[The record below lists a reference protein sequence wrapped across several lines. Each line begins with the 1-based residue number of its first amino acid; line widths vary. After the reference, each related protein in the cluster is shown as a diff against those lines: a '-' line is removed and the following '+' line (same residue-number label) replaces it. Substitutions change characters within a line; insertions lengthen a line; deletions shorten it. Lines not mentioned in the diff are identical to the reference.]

1 MVEKLSKKVDN
12 LVAASEKNK
21 TKITALPPSH
31 FSEEMR
37 KSYTH
42 MKEWKQVRNIVELV
56 SSVKDLE
63 LYPMSSNDKDE
74 YFDGSGAILR
84 CETCFTLYK
93 NRAGKLTPAKA
104 AKMLASDCKSI
115 CTGKYISPETMAS
128 LMNGEGE
135 YWRKL
140 KSSILQHMI
149 CAEDGQT
156 HFKALTAQS
165 EERNLRKIHYEAA
178 ETMLK
183 SALTAVKAK
192 SAAIHFEEQIAFA
205 FSVGAQI
212 GQCGHSR
219 KLVPDMVKCLLAV
232 INDKTR
238 AALTSC
244 LPSTGLPPHY
254 YMAVDKAT
262 VNKIK
267 G

>member
-1 MVEKLSKKVDN
+1 
-12 LVAASEKNK
+12 
-21 TKITALPPSH
+21 
-31 FSEEMR
+31 
-37 KSYTH
+37 
-42 MKEWKQVRNIVELV
+42 
-56 SSVKDLE
+56 
-63 LYPMSSNDKDE
+63 
-74 YFDGSGAILR
+74 
-84 CETCFTLYK
+84 
-93 NRAGKLTPAKA
+93 
-104 AKMLASDCKSI
+104 
-115 CTGKYISPETMAS
+115 
-128 LMNGEGE
+128 MNGEGE

-219 KLVPDMVKCLLAV
+219 KLVSDIVKCLLAV

-244 LPSTGLPPHY
+244 LPSTGFLPIIIWPW
-254 YMAVDKAT
+254 
-262 VNKIK
+262 IK
-267 G
+267 PQLIK

>member
-1 MVEKLSKKVDN
+1 
-12 LVAASEKNK
+12 
-21 TKITALPPSH
+21 
-31 FSEEMR
+31 
-37 KSYTH
+37 
-42 MKEWKQVRNIVELV
+42 
-56 SSVKDLE
+56 
-63 LYPMSSNDKDE
+63 
-74 YFDGSGAILR
+74 
-84 CETCFTLYK
+84 
-93 NRAGKLTPAKA
+93 
-104 AKMLASDCKSI
+104 
-115 CTGKYISPETMAS
+115 
-128 LMNGEGE
+128 MNGEGE

-262 VNKIK
+262 VNKRTNQGVIICPRINGIK
-267 G
+267 VPIIVGGKANESAKQALDQISKQFGDKTLDYLVGKFILQKLSLIDNVTSFKVLSFFL